1 MRRVVAVNEPFTCP
15 ICGARYVLEPE
26 EDGTLVVSVPSW
38 ADGDRFCNHLDP
50 EILPV
55 SGDAWE
61 VYFAD
66 TTDEE
71 VSDDG

>member
-1 MRRVVAVNEPFTCP
+1 MRLVVNVNEPFECP
-15 ICGARYVLEPE
+15 LCGARYVLEPE

-50 EILPV
+50 EILPAGG
-55 SGDAWE
+55 GDKWE
-61 VYFAD
+61 VYFTQ

-71 VSDDG
+71 V